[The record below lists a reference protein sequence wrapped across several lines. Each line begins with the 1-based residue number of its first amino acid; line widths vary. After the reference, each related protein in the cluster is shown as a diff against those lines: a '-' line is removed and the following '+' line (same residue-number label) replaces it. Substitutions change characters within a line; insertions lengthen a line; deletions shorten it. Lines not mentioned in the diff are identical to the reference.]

1 MAGTLPEAEIGRY
14 LRLIVERKIAD
25 AEKELEDLRPKIG
38 NSEWNRGY
46 VKALEGLLLTRK
58 ANNDSYLFF
67 AKKEFDKK
75 SLKALMKEFTQN
87 AASPLYGDY
96 DRGYFS
102 GLAQLVKVME
112 EAGVYALS
120 NNTRNHAE
128 EAKTLAQ

>member
-1 MAGTLPEAEIGRY
+1 VAGTLPEAETGRY

-25 AEKELEDLRPKIG
+25 AEKELEDLRPKVG
-38 NSEWNRGY
+38 NTEWNRGY

-75 SLKALMKEFTQN
+75 SLKAVTKEFTQN

-102 GLAQLVKVME
+102 GLAQLAKTME
-112 EAGVYALS
+112 EAGVYTLS

-128 EAKTLAQ
+128 EAKALAQ

>member
-1 MAGTLPEAEIGRY
+1 MAGTLPEAEVEKY
-14 LRLIVERKIAD
+14 LRLIVERRITD

-38 NSEWNRGY
+38 STEWSRGY
-46 VKALEGLLLTRK
+46 IKALEGLLLTRK

-67 AKKEFDKK
+67 AKKENDRK
-75 SLKALMKEFTQN
+75 SLKGLMKEFTQN

-102 GLAQLVKVME
+102 GLVQLVKVME
-112 EAGVYALS
+112 GAGVYTLT

-128 EAKTLAQ
+128 EAKTVAQ

>member
-1 MAGTLPEAEIGRY
+1 VAGTLPEAEIGRY